1 MAGFQV
7 MPRLSADE
15 FAALEADIV
24 ENGVRVPITVA
35 EDGRIVDG
43 HHRDEIARRHGLHCP
58 RVTAVGDDGVLR
70 SLAFSLNVNR
80 RHLSREQKRA
90 LIAES
95 LRADPEL
102 SNREHARRTGAHHQ
116 LVGNIREELVRGGQV
131 DESSTSRGA
140 DGKVYPASQPS
151 RPEPEPEP
159 ESDDEEEPPAPSWEP
174 AGNLHPADL
183 AALNSEKKSIFL
195 PKPTPEPRPEA
206 PSVEDLTRETA
217 EAATGPVNPP
227 EGLRPAARALRDMDG
242 IEHVHAA
249 IMHVEKA
256 INVYISIGAPNNAGE
271 LIEDLIEKSNTLMQA
286 ASGKS
291 LDTAL
296 SEIFGGSNE

>member
-58 RVTAVGDDGVLR
+58 RVTAAGDDGVLR

-80 RHLSREQKRA
+80 RHLSREQRRA

-102 SNREHARRTGAHHQ
+102 SNREHARRTGADHKTVRSVRDEGVQRGEIPH
-116 LVGNIREELVRGGQV
+116 VEETTDSMGRKQPA
-131 DESSTSRGA
+131 TR
-140 DGKVYPASQPS
+140 PASQPP

-159 ESDDEEEPPAPSWEP
+159 ESDDPPTWEP
-174 AGNLHPADL
+174 AGHIHPADL
-183 AALNSEKKSIFL
+183 AALNNEKKSIFL

-249 IMHVEKA
+249 ITHVEKA